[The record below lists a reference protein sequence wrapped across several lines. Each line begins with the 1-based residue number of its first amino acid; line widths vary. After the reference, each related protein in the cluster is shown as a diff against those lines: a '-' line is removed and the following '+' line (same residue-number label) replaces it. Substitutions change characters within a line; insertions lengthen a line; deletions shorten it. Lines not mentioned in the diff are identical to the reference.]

1 MYEALLQ
8 SADRPFRATPDTKFY
23 YPSDSIE
30 QARQTVV
37 RAILRAEGPC
47 LVLGGA
53 GLGKTMLGQVIADDV
68 YGRFD
73 IVKLHATG
81 LCSRRAL
88 LQSILF
94 ELHLPYRD
102 LSEGE
107 LRMSIMDRLSP
118 SPETAPSGILMIVDE
133 AHTLSQKLLEELRLI
148 TNFARNGQPRA
159 RLVLLGNMRLEDT
172 FAHPQLDSFNQ
183 RLAARCYLQ
192 PMTRDQ
198 SMEFVRHQLRRALV
212 EPATMITNDALRTLY
227 AASEGVPRLVN
238 QVMDHALVLGVSSGQ
253 CPISAS
259 LIEEAWSDLQQLPAP
274 WHSSNAPEKANAQP
288 TSTIEF
294 GELSDDGEESFG
306 ESFVAGSNLAPPA
319 ETYFAKLDESGA
331 TESTI
336 SMATVSYE
344 YPELAGG
351 QNSDTSDDEYE
362 LAVELDP
369 LNVIDNAPKQNFFAA
384 FAPMVPFDGN
394 PGDTDEDLGVS
405 IEEPLVSEI
414 KETDMPPVAERVVFD
429 ASKAFGFNRHQ
440 SKFPRGT
447 DPIATAAPSVA
458 PVSRIEPFSPPP
470 IAASANAAAANQ
482 LGGGQLGHVQLGHG
496 MPSARG
502 NGAIAHQANAEL
514 NFGYEDRSAPLA
526 AAFFG
531 SQPSDIEMLDFEKTT
546 DAIIAG
552 SDGVESVWE
561 NDPPIYETKAHVRP
575 SSNHQTGREALRRND
590 QKAGPTSGSLFG
602 EGFEEE
608 IAIANKGGVGKDRRI
623 FEPKPLDV
631 VASLPLATRHAAAEE
646 QVTAMESQRLELD
659 DDRSYEDAQ
668 QAKKYSQSEHAPV
681 ESAVLS
687 PESIVASWT
696 VDVAATEAE
705 REIALH
711 TEIED
716 LVSQLNFSAF
726 AVEPFSVE
734 QIAVDYQREAGV
746 GKQRHAN
753 RASQEDRQTIYTLHT
768 TESAEMDQDI
778 HSNLTMDDD
787 RDLLIIEEELPVSS
801 RMAAEQLEA
810 PVVKAANYSQLFAK
824 LRH

>member
-1 MYEALLQ
+1 MYQALLQ

-53 GLGKTMLGQVIADDV
+53 GLGKTMLGQIIADDV

-88 LQSILF
+88 LQSMLF
-94 ELHLPYRD
+94 ELRLPYRE

-133 AHTLSQKLLEELRLI
+133 AHTLSPKLLEELRLI

-172 FAHPQLDSFNQ
+172 FANPQLDSFNQ

-198 SMEFVRHQLRRALV
+198 SMEFVRHQLRCAQV
-212 EPATMITNDALRTLY
+212 EPATLITNDALRTLY

-238 QVMDHALVLGVSSGQ
+238 QVMDHALVLGITSGQ

-274 WHSSNAPEKANAQP
+274 WHSSNAPEKAAAMP

-294 GELSDDGEESFG
+294 GELSDEDEESFV
-306 ESFVAGSNLAPPA
+306 ESTEVSSGGSDISSVSGSSSNSLVAEKNPA
-319 ETYFAKLDESGA
+319 KRDERSA
-331 TESTI
+331 SINSSSSQSHDSKAYDSYTNSTI
-336 SMATVSYE
+336 SIATPQDA
-344 YPELAGG
+344 YPVIKSELELGS
-351 QNSDTSDDEYE
+351 SDEEYE
-362 LAVELDP
+362 LADETDRLD
-369 LNVIDNAPKQNFFAA
+369 LIANAPKQNFFAA
-384 FAPMVPFDGN
+384 FAPIISS
-394 PGDTDEDLGVS
+394 DTNQLDANQEEADDDLDISPEDQ
-405 IEEPLVSEI
+405 LVSEI
-414 KETDMPPVAERVVFD
+414 KQTELPPAAERVVFD

-440 SKFPRGT
+440 SKYPRGSEPVPQAS
-447 DPIATAAPSVA
+447 PI
-458 PVSRIEPFSPPP
+458 IEPFSKPT
-470 IAASANAAAANQ
+470 SS
-482 LGGGQLGHVQLGHG
+482 V
-496 MPSARG
+496 PSAAG
-502 NGAIAHQANAEL
+502 
-514 NFGYEDRSAPLA
+514 
-526 AAFFG
+526 FFG
-531 SQPSDIEMLDFEKTT
+531 ANTSDIDILDFEKST
-546 DAIIAG
+546 DAIIAN
-552 SDGVESVWE
+552 SDVAESIWE
-561 NDPPIYETKAHVRP
+561 NDPPIHEAKPQARPNTK
-575 SSNHQTGREALRRND
+575 QQIGRESTRGID
-590 QKAGPTSGSLFG
+590 QAASASAEDLFG
-602 EGFEEE
+602 EDFEEE
-608 IAIANKGGVGKDRRI
+608 IAIANKGGVGKDRRM

-631 VASLPLATRHAAAEE
+631 AAALPLAARHAAAEE
-646 QVTAMESQRLELD
+646 QVTAMESQRIELD
-659 DDRSYEDAQ
+659 DVRPYEDAK
-668 QAKKYSQSEHAPV
+668 QAKKYAAPGAAP
-681 ESAVLS
+681 EKQAALS
-687 PESIVASWT
+687 PESILASWT

-711 TEIED
+711 IEIED

-734 QIAVDYQREAGV
+734 QIAVEYQRDAGV
-746 GKQRHAN
+746 SKQRQTN
-753 RASQEDRQTIYTLHT
+753 GVNSEDRETIYTLHT
-768 TESAEMDQDI
+768 TDSAEMDEDI

-787 RDLLIIEEELPVSS
+787 RDLLIIEEELPVSN

-810 PVVKAANYSQLFAK
+810 PIVKAASYSQLFAK

>member
-23 YPSDSIE
+23 FPSDSIE
-30 QARQTVV
+30 QARQTIV

-53 GLGKTMLGQVIADDV
+53 GLGKTMLGQIVADDV

-94 ELHLPYRD
+94 ELRLPYRE

-133 AHTLSQKLLEELRLI
+133 AHTLSPKLLEELRLI

-159 RLVLLGNMRLEDT
+159 RLVLMGNMRLEDT
-172 FAHPQLDSFNQ
+172 FANPQLDSFNQ

-198 SMEFVRHQLRRALV
+198 SMEFVRHQLRCAQV
-212 EPATMITNDALRTLY
+212 EPATLITNDALRTLY
-227 AASEGVPRLVN
+227 AASEGVPRLLN
-238 QVMDHALVLGVSSGQ
+238 QVMDHALVLGISSGQ

-274 WHSSNAPEKANAQP
+274 WHSSNAPEKAAAGVS

-294 GELSDDGEESFG
+294 GELSDDDEESFV
-306 ESFVAGSNLAPPA
+306 ESTTVSSSSARASAKTPA
-319 ETYFAKLDESGA
+319 KRDESSLSINTISIA
-331 TESTI
+331 TARYAYPTVEGDQDTDSNSSADEYALADESTGD
-336 SMATVSYE
+336 
-344 YPELAGG
+344 LAEKLA
-351 QNSDTSDDEYE
+351 SDLES
-362 LAVELDP
+362 LD
-369 LNVIDNAPKQNFFAA
+369 VIKNAPKQNFFAA
-384 FAPMVPFDGN
+384 FEPIAALDSN
-394 PGDTDEDLGVS
+394 LLDADQEATDDDLAIAQEGQ
-405 IEEPLVSEI
+405 LVSEI
-414 KETDMPPVAERVVFD
+414 KRTPVKAAAERVVFD
-429 ASKAFGFNRHQ
+429 ASKAFGLNRHQ
-440 SKFPRGT
+440 SKYPRGT
-447 DPIATAAPSVA
+447 DSVS
-458 PVSRIEPFSPPP
+458 PVGSIVEPFSMPV
-470 IAASANAAAANQ
+470 ASASPSGKSVAKDSLTLADEIGLSADYGYAVAAGPSSASL
-482 LGGGQLGHVQLGHG
+482 LGSHT
-496 MPSARG
+496 
-502 NGAIAHQANAEL
+502 
-514 NFGYEDRSAPLA
+514 
-526 AAFFG
+526 
-531 SQPSDIEMLDFEKTT
+531 SDMDILDFEKAT
-546 DAIIAG
+546 DEIIA
-552 SDGVESVWE
+552 SSESVESVWE
-561 NDPPIYETKAHVRP
+561 NDPPIHETQPKVRP
-575 SSNHQTGREALRRND
+575 NAKQSMGRDAVHGPD
-590 QKAGPTSGSLFG
+590 QFASDSAGNLFG
-602 EGFEEE
+602 EDFEEE
-608 IAIANKGGVGKDRRI
+608 ISIASKGGLRKDRRI
-623 FEPKPLDV
+623 FEPKPLGV
-631 VASLPLATRHAAAEE
+631 VADLPLSARHAAAEE

-659 DDRSYEDAQ
+659 EVGTYEDATL
-668 QAKKYSQSEHAPV
+668 AKKYAASGVSTEKR
-681 ESAVLS
+681 SGLS
-687 PESIVASWT
+687 PESILASWT

-734 QIAVDYQREAGV
+734 QIAIDYQRDAGV
-746 GKQRHAN
+746 SKQRQANHAN
-753 RASQEDRQTIYTLHT
+753 SEGRETIYTLHT
-768 TESAEMDQDI
+768 NDSAEMDEDI

-787 RDLLIIEEELPVSS
+787 RDLLIIEEELPVSN
-801 RMAAEQLEA
+801 RMVAEQLEA
-810 PVVKAANYSQLFAK
+810 PIVKAPNYSQLFAK